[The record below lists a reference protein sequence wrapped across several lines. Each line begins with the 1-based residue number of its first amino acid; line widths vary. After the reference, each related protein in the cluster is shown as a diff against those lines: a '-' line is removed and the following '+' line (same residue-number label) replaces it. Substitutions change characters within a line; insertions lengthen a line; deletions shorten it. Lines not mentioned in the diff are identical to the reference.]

1 MRLLPK
7 IKFQVKL
14 FLSNI
19 FLTALACFALGF
31 TVSKIS
37 SEIYLK
43 MFLEDKKNLMLN
55 ITELIDGDLH
65 SKFNTTDS
73 SLDPRYERLI
83 KYFVELSKR
92 EKFITWIYS
101 LNYNIKTNDFTYAI
115 DPSITY
121 YDTIWVESNVF
132 GIEVYRNTENKLI
145 VKWNDLEFDSDFD
158 ITFLDYTSN
167 VKIEQG
173 DFGKIY
179 INGNLILTVMNN
191 KTLTGEINGNLIDE
205 NNVNLLY
212 EKYLEEKIPYIRYTY
227 SKKGEASSIPGTPW
241 EETVEFKNLAVKVVK
256 TCNHYFPDKPNP
268 IIYGNYYNMIAPI
281 KNLDGAC
288 SGVVIFAFSDRVLNI
303 FKTSLQGVIFE
314 ISLLTV
320 IISISISYLLSRS
333 FSKNINQTLDVVNK
347 ISGGDLS
354 IRIKLNTNDEFG
366 DLANKFNSMVDSLQN
381 SMTTTK
387 ILNKELK
394 EAIQKEEELSASL
407 EKKVIERTA
416 AQEQAYKEL
425 KASQNQLIQS
435 EKMAALGQLIAG
447 IAHEINTPIGAI
459 KANAGNINNSIKDI
473 THITPLLMKSLD
485 DNIISKIINIIEN
498 TGTNKEIFSTKEER
512 KIKKE
517 LIEKFNKNG
526 IQNSEDICQYL
537 VDIKIV
543 NLSEEDIMI
552 FNHPRSAD
560 IIKYIY
566 NMGGLKIKTK
576 NIETSVDKTSKIVY
590 ALKSYSHKDHAG
602 NKQKANIIN
611 GIETVLI
618 IYQNYLKQGI
628 DIIKDYEDIPEVLCY
643 LDELNQVWT
652 NLIHNSIQ
660 AMKNKGTIW
669 INVCKK
675 FMNEDNTSE
684 AISITIRDNGSG
696 IPDDIL
702 DKIFEPFFTTKN
714 AGEGSGLGLHICK
727 QIIDKHNGKILVK
740 TGKDGT
746 AVEIMIPIV

>member
-1 MRLLPK
+1 MRILPR

-31 TVSKIS
+31 TLSKIS
-37 SEIYLK
+37 SEIYLQ

-65 SKFNTTDS
+65 SKFNTPKS
-73 SLDPRYERLI
+73 SSDPRYEKLI
-83 KYFVELSKR
+83 NYFVELSKR

-101 LNYNIKTNDFTYAI
+101 LNYNKKSRDFTYAI

-121 YDTIWVESNVF
+121 YDTIWVESNFF
-132 GIEVYRNTENKLI
+132 GMEVYRDSNNRLI
-145 VKWNDLEFDSDFD
+145 AKWNDLEFDSDFD
-158 ITFLDYTSN
+158 IIFLDFISK

-173 DFGKIY
+173 NLGKIY
-179 INGNLILTVMNN
+179 INGYLILTVMSE
-191 KTLTGEINGNLIDE
+191 TPLTGEINGNIIDE
-205 NNVNLLY
+205 NNFNLLY
-212 EKYLEEKIPYIRYTY
+212 EKNFEEKIPYIRYTY

-241 EETVEFKNLAVKVVK
+241 EETVKFKNLATKVVE
-256 TCNHYFPDKPNP
+256 TCIHYYPEEPNP

-281 KNLDGAC
+281 KNIDGTC

-303 FKTSLQGVIFE
+303 FKSSLQGVIFE
-314 ISLLTV
+314 ISLITV
-320 IISISISYLLSRS
+320 IFSIIISYLLSRS
-333 FSKNINQTLDVVNK
+333 FSKNINQTLEVVNK
-347 ISGGDLS
+347 ISEGDLS
-354 IRIKLNTNDEFG
+354 IRIKLDTNDEFS
-366 DLANKFNSMVDSLQN
+366 DLANKFNTMVDSLQN
-381 SMTTTK
+381 SMITTEV
-387 ILNKELK
+387 LNKELRV
-394 EAIQKEEELSASL
+394 AIQKEEELSASL

-416 AQEQAYKEL
+416 AQEQAYREL

-459 KANAGNINNSIKDI
+459 KANAGNIFISIKDI
-473 THITPLLMKSLD
+473 INLTPSLIKSLD
-485 DNIISKIINIIEN
+485 DSTLDKIINIIEN
-498 TGTNKEIFSTKEER
+498 IGTNKDIFSTKEER

-517 LIEKFNKNG
+517 LIEKFTKYEIENA
-526 IQNSEDICQYL
+526 DFICQYL
-537 VDIKIV
+537 VDIKVVDLNID
-543 NLSEEDIMI
+543 DIMI
-552 FNHPRSAD
+552 FKHPKSMD

-602 NKQKANIIN
+602 NMQKANIIN

-628 DIIKDYEDIPEVLCY
+628 EIIKDYEDIPEILCY

-669 INVCKK
+669 INVSKK
-675 FMNEDNTSE
+675 LSDQNMEE
-684 AISITIRDNGSG
+684 ISITFRDNGSG
-696 IPDDIL
+696 IPDHAIE
-702 DKIFEPFFTTKN
+702 KIFEPFFTTKN

-727 QIIDKHNGKILVK
+727 QIIDKHNGKILVNTSK
-740 TGKDGT
+740 EGT
-746 AVEIMIPIV
+746 AFEIILPIK